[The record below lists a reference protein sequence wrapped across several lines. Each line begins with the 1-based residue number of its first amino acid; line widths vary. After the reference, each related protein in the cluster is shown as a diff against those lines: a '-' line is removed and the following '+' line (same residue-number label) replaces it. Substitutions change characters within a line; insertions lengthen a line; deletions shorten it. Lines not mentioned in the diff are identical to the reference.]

1 MGSKDAARS
10 LLTAGAAGWSDTPK
24 SGSVG
29 VRQPHLLDLRTPRG
43 DSNRLALTGLERQL
57 VLDLLAGYKR
67 AEIARRVSLDQG
79 TLDAR
84 LAALFERLGVRDR
97 LELAL
102 LLVHHG
108 F

>member
-1 MGSKDAARS
+1 MGSKDAARN
-10 LLTAGAAGWSDTPK
+10 LLTSGAAGWSDTPK
-24 SGSVG
+24 SGPVG
-29 VRQPHLLDLRTPRG
+29 AREPCLLDLRTPR
-43 DSNRLALTGLERQL
+43 DSNRLGLTGLERHL
-57 VLDLLAGYKR
+57 VLDLLAGYKH
-67 AEIARRVSLDQG
+67 AEIARRASLDQV